1 MTLLA
6 LSLTEWLANR
16 LVSGSLQAIVLVT
29 LVWLACRRPM
39 RLSAAVQATLWWLAL
54 LKIVLVFAP
63 LPSIPIPVLPAGT
76 VSTTLPMSLAG
87 TNAAQAAIPPTSH
100 SPSDTAGGTSLAV
113 VVGLWLAGAGLHA
126 ALMLRGFRRARAIVR
141 RSHPSAGDV
150 EVAGPLAARIGLI
163 SVPDVRAS
171 GETVA
176 PQVVGM
182 RRPVVLMP
190 SAPALS
196 PEDRLMA
203 LGHEFMHIKRGDLAL
218 GWIPAVAERLF
229 FFHPAVRL
237 ASREY
242 LTAREAACDAA
253 VIRALDVSPQ
263 DYGRLL
269 IRFGVT
275 RQALAMSAGG
285 ASGSSAAL
293 RRRLDM
299 LQNLSGHPRRTAW
312 LAIALAVVALVPS
325 HLAARTASL
334 TASPVMTSSTESDL
348 LRPLTQ
354 APAVA
359 PTQQEP
365 VPPRAEPQ
373 VPQVPPVPE
382 SAAPRQAEPSPSADE
397 LRERVARIDS
407 LLREGDFR
415 KTQAQ
420 VERDQQKVQQ
430 LTEIMRESLI
440 ERARQADQAAEEA
453 NRIQREVAME
463 VERRLE
469 LSRTEQERALEKLLA
484 DQPET
489 RQRLLQQ
496 RLQELQ
502 DRLKMLAD
510 MQRQLQ
516 IEAQQL
522 QQELGGA
529 R

>member
-6 LSLTEWLANR
+6 LSLTAWLANR
-16 LVSGSLQAIVLVT
+16 LAVGSFQAIVVVT
-29 LVWLACRRPM
+29 LVWLACRWPI

-76 VSTTLPMSLAG
+76 VSTTVPMSLAG
-87 TNAAQAAIPPTSH
+87 TNAAQAAIPPASH
-100 SPSDTAGGTSLAV
+100 PPSDTARGTSLAV

-126 ALMLRGFRRARAIVR
+126 ALMLRAFRMTRAIVR
-141 RSHPSAGDV
+141 RSQPSAGDV
-150 EVAGPLAARIGLI
+150 EVAGPLAARIGLS

-171 GETVA
+171 EETVA

-190 SAPALS
+190 AATTLS
-196 PEDRLMA
+196 SQDRLMA
-203 LGHEFMHIKRGDLAL
+203 LGHEFMHVKRGDLAL

-229 FFHPAVRL
+229 FFHPVVRL
-237 ASREY
+237 AAREY
-242 LTAREAACDAA
+242 LSAREAACDAA
-253 VIRALDVSPQ
+253 VIRALGVSPE

-275 RQALAMSAGG
+275 RQGLAMSAGG

-299 LQNLSGHPRRTAW
+299 LQHLSGHPRRTAW
-312 LAIALAVVALVPS
+312 LAMAFAVVALVPS
-325 HLAARTASL
+325 HLVARTASI
-334 TASPVMTSSTESDL
+334 ASPATTSSTDTDL
-348 LRPLTQ
+348 PRPLTQ
-354 APAVA
+354 APAVT
-359 PTQQEP
+359 PMQQES
-365 VPPRAEPQ
+365 VAPRAEPQ
-373 VPQVPPVPE
+373 VPQVPEVPE
-382 SAAPRQAEPSPSADE
+382 SAAPRQAEPFPAVDE
-397 LRERVARIDS
+397 LRARLAEIDR
-407 LLREGDFR
+407 LLRDGDVR
-415 KTQAQ
+415 KAQAQ

-430 LTEIMRESLI
+430 LTEIMRETLL
-440 ERARQADQAAEEA
+440 ERGRQADQAAEEA
-453 NRIQREVAME
+453 NRIQREVTTE

-469 LSRTEQERALEKLLA
+469 LSRKEQEQALEKLLA

-502 DRLKMLAD
+502 DRLTMLAD

-516 IEAQQL
+516 IEADRL
-522 QQELGGA
+522 KQELGDA